1 MTAPPFLLS
10 ICCPL
15 CGIIYIDSFWK
26 IGRSLSSARDFEVPT
41 MENKPLM
48 RVYEEDEIIM
58 REGESYGEM
67 YKIISGSAAL
77 YLDYGGAD
85 EYLIG
90 VISAGKC
97 FGEVSLLAGRPEQ
110 YTVVAVDRV
119 MVMAIREEQFEG
131 FIKDNLHNTID
142 IMKNMAD
149 RIVML
154 NKNLGLI
161 ADELYESYKDGENKN
176 SVTGH
181 SDISEKI
188 KMYRIMCLTGQNDFL
203 GKV

>member
-1 MTAPPFLLS
+1 MLNDLAVRLS
-10 ICCPL
+10 ALSVFRNVLKDDVVSKMVKMFAEPSSCT
-15 CGIIYIDSFWK
+15 CGEFCY
-26 IGRSLSSARDFEVPT
+26 
-41 MENKPLM
+41 
-48 RVYEEDEIIM
+48 
-58 REGESYGEM
+58 
-67 YKIISGSAAL
+67 AL
-77 YLDYGGAD
+77 YAHTDNLT